1 MPQVHRLTDPNTAG
15 APIIVVIQNSVFTN
29 YLLTSVDGSPVEGHG
44 PGVHA
49 GPLTANGSS
58 NVFIEYIPVNR
69 LGDPDTC
76 GHPRAI
82 GSPDVYVDDING
94 DGVDTASQIEPGTI
108 IVEGRVMYENTTRGI
123 AALVK
128 EEKKV
133 SPRLPTFHED
143 PPTTDQTA
151 PAPQPSPPSG
161 CKNSKYYTLA
171 DSKMRIEA
179 QLGLTKEQIECN
191 WIALCTNILDPL
203 RDAGVNFEINSAF
216 RTLAYNREIKSSDT
230 SDHAIGC
237 AADLTIGSS
246 KANVKLLNKVLNKLP
261 YSQLI
266 YEGTWVHVAYG
277 GRGPKGDAKVM
288 YTYTGAR
295 PIAAGATGNRLPSDL
310 RMA

>member
-29 YLLTSVDGSPVEGHG
+29 YLLTSVDGSPVQGHG
-44 PGVHA
+44 PGLHG

-94 DGVDTASQIEPGTI
+94 DGTDTASQIEPGTI

-123 AALVK
+123 AAAVK
-128 EEKKV
+128 DEKKV
-133 SPRLPTFHED
+133 SPNLPTYHED
-143 PPTTDQTA
+143 PVIADQTA
-151 PAPQPSPPSG
+151 PPPQPSPPEG
-161 CKNSKYYTLA
+161 CKNSKYFTLA
-171 DSKMRIEA
+171 DSRMPIEA
-179 QLGLTKEQIECN
+179 QMGLTKEQIECN

-203 RDAGVNFEINSAF
+203 RDAGVNFTINSAF
-216 RTLAYNREIKSSDT
+216 RTLAYNKSIGSSNSSDHT
-230 SDHAIGC
+230 IGC

-288 YTYTGAR
+288 YTYTGAG

>member
-15 APIIVVIQNSVFTN
+15 APITVVIQNSVFTN
-29 YLLTSVDGSPVEGHG
+29 YLLTSVDGSPVAGHG
-44 PGVHA
+44 PGVHG

-123 AALVK
+123 AALVI

-133 SPRLPTFHED
+133 SPNLPTYHED
-143 PPTTDQTA
+143 PPTADQTA
-151 PAPQPSPPSG
+151 PPPQPSPPSG
-161 CKNSKYYTLA
+161 CKNSKYFTLA
-171 DSKMRIEA
+171 DSRMPIEA
-179 QLGLTKEQIECN
+179 QMGLTKEQIECN

-203 RDAGVNFEINSAF
+203 RDAGVNFTINSAF
-216 RTLAYNREIKSSDT
+216 RTLAYNKSIGSSNN
-230 SDHAIGC
+230 SDHTIGC

-266 YEGTWVHVAYG
+266 YEGNWVHVAYG

-288 YTYTGAR
+288 YTYSGAS
-295 PIAAGATGNRLPSDL
+295 PIAAGASGNRLPSDL
-310 RMA
+310 RTA